1 MPDKVKTG
9 LDLIIRKWPKALGG
23 ARIGL
28 VVHPASV
35 NHRLQHA
42 AAICLDSRKF
52 RLSAYFGP
60 QHGIRGETQDN
71 MIEWEGFRDT
81 ATGLPVFSLYGKAR
95 KPTPSMLSDLDVMVI
110 DLQDVGSRYYTF
122 IWTMALIM
130 QACRDAGKPVV
141 VLDRP
146 NPIGGHLLEG
156 PVLDPRYSSFVGLY
170 PLPVRHGMTI
180 GEIALYLASLYTGLE
195 LRVIPMEGWRRR
207 MWFDNTGLPW
217 VLPSPNMPT
226 ADTALVYP
234 GMCLLEGTNL
244 SEGRGTTR
252 PFEVFGAPFIN
263 PDLLAKRLS
272 GFKLPGVFFRP
283 LYFIPTFQKHT
294 GKLCGGAQI
303 HVTDRERFRPFRT
316 GVGIIKAVFDLY
328 GKDFSW
334 KSPPY
339 EYEENLIPI
348 DILAGTDRLRKDMEA
363 GTSLDSMDLLSDS
376 EIRVFNKDIRKRCLL
391 YSEKN

>member
-1 MPDKVKTG
+1 
-9 LDLIIRKWPKALGG
+9 
-23 ARIGL
+23 
-28 VVHPASV
+28 
-35 NHRLQHA
+35 
-42 AAICLDSRKF
+42 
-52 RLSAYFGP
+52 
-60 QHGIRGETQDN
+60 
-71 MIEWEGFRDT
+71 
-81 ATGLPVFSLYGKAR
+81 
-95 KPTPSMLSDLDVMVI
+95 
-110 DLQDVGSRYYTF
+110 
-122 IWTMALIM
+122 
-130 QACRDAGKPVV
+130 
-141 VLDRP
+141 
-146 NPIGGHLLEG
+146 
-156 PVLDPRYSSFVGLY
+156 
-170 PLPVRHGMTI
+170 
-180 GEIALYLASLYTGLE
+180 
-195 LRVIPMEGWRRR
+195 

-252 PFEVFGAPFIN
+252 PFKVFGAPFIN

-376 EIRVFNKDIRKRCLL
+376 EIRAFNKDIRKRCLL